1 MLARLNKFFMPRKL
15 IQLSAQ
21 LTVFLFL
28 IACGGGGSE
37 SGGEQGQ
44 PPPAPK
50 TTVVAIGDSIGN
62 GFDIATPWPSILG
75 GKINREVINMSV
87 TNERTRFGVT
97 VIDQLIDA
105 HNPSHVFILLGT
117 NDALRHESLSGAV
130 NNLQAMVDIAR
141 ARDVIPIVGTLPPL
155 TIGVQENRN
164 VDTINRGIRR
174 LSNAVIAPVRSAL
187 GNGSTIIDGVHP
199 NQEGQE
205 LIADA
210 FASVYP

>member
-1 MLARLNKFFMPRKL
+1 MHRKFL
-15 IQLSAQ
+15 QLSSQ
-21 LTVFLFL
+21 LTVFLLL
-28 IACGGGGSE
+28 IACGGGGSD
-37 SGGEQGQ
+37 SGGGQ
-44 PPPAPK
+44 APPPPAPK

-75 GKINREVINMSV
+75 GKIDREVINMSV
-87 TNERTRFGVT
+87 TNERTGFGVT
-97 VIDQLIDA
+97 VIDQLIDQ

-117 NDALRHESLSGAV
+117 NDALRNESLSGAV
-130 NNLQAMVDIAR
+130 NNLQTMVNIAR
-141 ARDVIPIVGTLPPL
+141 SRDVIPIVGTIPPL

-164 VDTINRGIRR
+164 TDVINRGIRQ
-174 LSNAVIAPVRSAL
+174 LSNAVIAPVRSAI
-187 GNGSTIIDGVHP
+187 GNGSTIVDGVHP

>member
-1 MLARLNKFFMPRKL
+1 MYRKL
-15 IQLSAQ
+15 AQ
-21 LTVFLFL
+21 LLPQLGTFLFL
-28 IACGGGGSE
+28 IGCGGGGSE
-37 SGGEQGQ
+37 SGGEQVT

-62 GFDIATPWPSILG
+62 GFDIATPWPSILA
-75 GKINREVINMSV
+75 GKIDREVINMSV
-87 TNERTRFGVT
+87 TNERTGFGLT
-97 VIDQLIDA
+97 VIDQLIDQ

-130 NNLQAMVDIAR
+130 SNLQAMVDIAR

-155 TIGVQENRN
+155 TIGPDENRN
-164 VDTINRGIRR
+164 SDVISRGIRQ
-174 LSNAVIAPVRSAL
+174 LSNAVIAPVRGAL
-187 GNGSTIIDGVHP
+187 ASGDTIIDGVHP